1 MRRTK
6 IVCTL
11 GPSSASKSVIKQMIL
26 AGMNVARFNMSHGTH
41 ESHHKLIS
49 LLKEAREELNKP
61 VAIMIDTRGP
71 EIRIKEFQ
79 NGFVNIKKGERFI
92 LTTRNVLGNEQGVSV
107 TLSTFN
113 KIVKKHDI
121 ILLNDGLVKLEVED
135 TQGTEVLCKILVGGK
150 LSNNKSI
157 NIPGVDLNLNYLSEV
172 DKKDILFGIEEGA
185 DIFSAS
191 FVGCAGDVIEFKKFL
206 KKNGYEKEAL
216 VIAKIESRKGVANM
230 DEIIATADGVMVAR
244 GDLGVEV
251 EFEKIPY
258 IQKQLISRCVGA
270 GKMVI
275 TATEMLES
283 MIHNVRPTRAE
294 ISDIA
299 NAVLDGTSAV
309 MLSGETSAGEYPVL
323 SVETMAK
330 IALEC
335 ENTINY
341 DEIHNF
347 GYSKNVSE
355 SIGYAACELSKS
367 LKAKAIVVA
376 TASGFSARSVSRCRP
391 SCEIVACTPNLKTY
405 YQLALSWGVTPIMD
419 RTYND
424 TDGLIAGAKQKAYE
438 HKAVKKGD
446 LIVQMASTTAGGVGS
461 NMILVDMV

>member
-41 ESHHKLIS
+41 ESHHQLIS

-71 EIRIKEFQ
+71 EIRIRQFQ
-79 NGFVNIKKGERFI
+79 NGFVNIKKGDRFI
-92 LTTRNVLGNEQGVSV
+92 LTTRNVIGNEQGVSV
-107 TLSTFN
+107 TLASFN
-113 KIVKKHDI
+113 KVVKKGDI
-121 ILLNDGLVKLEVED
+121 ILLNDGLIKFEVEGV
-135 TQGTEVLCKILVGGK
+135 QGTEVLCKILVGGR

-157 NIPGVDLNLNYLSEV
+157 NIPGVDLNLNYLSDG

-191 FVGCAGDVIEFKKFL
+191 FVGCASDVLEFKKFL

-216 VIAKIESRKGVANM
+216 VIAKIESRKGVSNM
-230 DEIIATADGVMVAR
+230 DEIIAVADGVMVAR

-335 ENTINY
+335 ERTINY

-347 GYSKNVSE
+347 GYNNNVSA
-355 SIGYAACELSKS
+355 SIGYAACELSKA
-367 LKAKAIVVA
+367 LHAKAIVVA
-376 TASGFSARSVSRCRP
+376 TASGFSARSASRCRP
-391 SCEIVACTPNLKTY
+391 SCEIVACTPNVKTY
-405 YQLALSWGVTPIMD
+405 YQLSLSWGVTPVMD
-419 RTYND
+419 KTYSD
-424 TDGLIAGAKQKAYE
+424 TDSLIAGAKQKAHE
-438 HKAVKKGD
+438 HKIVKKGD

>member
-26 AGMNVARFNMSHGTH
+26 AGMNVARFNMSHGNH
-41 ESHHKLIS
+41 ESHHELIS
-49 LLKEAREELNKP
+49 LLKQAREELNKP

-71 EIRIKEFQ
+71 EIRIKQFQ
-79 NGFVNIKKGERFI
+79 NGFVNIKKGDRFI
-92 LTTRNVLGNEQGVSV
+92 LTTRNVIGNEQGVSV
-107 TLSTFN
+107 TLPTFN
-113 KIVKKHDI
+113 VVVKKGDI
-121 ILLNDGLVKLEVED
+121 ILLNDGLIKLEVED

-172 DKKDILFGIEEGA
+172 DKEDILFGIREGA

-191 FVGCAGDVIEFKKFL
+191 FVGSAGDVVEFKKFL
-206 KKNGYEKEAL
+206 KKNGYDKEAL
-216 VIAKIESRKGVANM
+216 VIAKVESRKGVANM
-230 DEIIATADGVMVAR
+230 DEIIAAADGVMVAR

-309 MLSGETSAGEYPVL
+309 MLSGETSAGDYPVL

-347 GYSKNVSE
+347 GYTNNVSS

-367 LKAKAIVVA
+367 LQAKAIVVA
-376 TASGFSARSVSRCRP
+376 TNTGFSARSVSRCRP
-391 SCEIVACTPNLKTY
+391 TCNIIACTPNIKTY
-405 YQLALSWGVTPIMD
+405 YQLALSWGVTPVMD
-419 RTYND
+419 KTYDN
-424 TDGLIAGAKQKAYE
+424 TDSLLLGAKQKAHDYRL
-438 HKAVKKGD
+438 VKKGD
-446 LIVQMASTTAGGVGS
+446 LIVQMASTTTGGVGS
-461 NMILVDMV
+461 NMLLVDLV